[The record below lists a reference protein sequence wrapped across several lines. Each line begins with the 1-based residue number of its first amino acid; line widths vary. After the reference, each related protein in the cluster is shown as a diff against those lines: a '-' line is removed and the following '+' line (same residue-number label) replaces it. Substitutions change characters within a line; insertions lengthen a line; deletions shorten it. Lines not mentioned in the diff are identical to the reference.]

1 MPGLSAQ
8 VVDERDMPNVNAQH
22 IAALML
28 VDGGLG
34 LEASHDAG
42 RMQDPRVLRVRQRVS
57 LLRGADGVTGVALSL
72 RDGGV
77 LAEQV
82 PTRRGAPRLE
92 DVRGKALDS
101 ISAGGGR
108 RRGEHSRQPH
118 PQDGGPPRHARPSV
132 TAPVYTGAPRMK
144 LDGKVVLVTGAGRNI
159 GRSIATLCAA
169 EGARL
174 IIGTAENRAALE
186 QTAELCR
193 AQGATEVVQ
202 VLGDVASPEDCA
214 TMVQAAL
221 DRFGHIDGLVNPV
234 AIGRVSRLRRS
245 PGSSGGGC
253 STSISAARSTCAN
266 SWCQA

>member
-1 MPGLSAQ
+1 
-8 VVDERDMPNVNAQH
+8 
-22 IAALML
+22 
-28 VDGGLG
+28 
-34 LEASHDAG
+34 
-42 RMQDPRVLRVRQRVS
+42 
-57 LLRGADGVTGVALSL
+57 
-72 RDGGV
+72 
-77 LAEQV
+77 
-82 PTRRGAPRLE
+82 
-92 DVRGKALDS
+92 
-101 ISAGGGR
+101 
-108 RRGEHSRQPH
+108 
-118 PQDGGPPRHARPSV
+118 
-132 TAPVYTGAPRMK
+132 MK

-234 AIGRVSRLRRS
+234 AIRPRVPFAQVTWEQWRRVLDVNLGGTFNLCKLVV
-245 PGSSGGGC
+245 PGMIERKSGSIVAFGGLNAM
-253 STSISAARSTCAN
+253 TAGGAGPNSAAKMGLLGFVRSLAIDLAPHNVRVNLIVPGRIATEGREDMPIDDIPMARRGSPDEIASATLFLVSDDSAYLTGDRLMVTGGRAN
-266 SWCQA
+266 L